1 MSVKKNG
8 SGMRETK
15 KLTVSALMCALTV
28 VLLLIASFLGD
39 IDLTIL
45 MLSSFCMVFV
55 YLEIGAPYTYLTW
68 VVSTLLTLLI
78 FPARYFWILY
88 FLLFGIY
95 PILKGYFERLARP
108 LWLITK
114 LAYFNAVLWLA
125 IFLLRLVL
133 GVDLLDGDMVWWRVL
148 LCVLANVSF
157 VAYDFF
163 MTLVVRIYVSKY
175 RERIKHLL
183 R

>member
-8 SGMRETK
+8 SGMKETK
-15 KLTVSALMCALTV
+15 KITLSALMCALTV
-28 VLLLIASFLGD
+28 VLLAIASFLGD

-68 VVSTLLTLLI
+68 IASTLLTLLF

-95 PILKGYFERLARP
+95 PILKGYFERLPRA
-108 LWLITK
+108 LWWIVK
-114 LAYFNAVLWLA
+114 LVYFNAVLWLA
-125 IFLLRLVL
+125 IWLLRLLL
-133 GVDLLDGDMVWWRVL
+133 GVDLLEGETVWWRVL
-148 LCVLANVSF
+148 LYALANISF

-163 MTLVVRIYVSKY
+163 ITLIVRIYVSKY
-175 RERIKHLL
+175 RERLKRLF